1 MQGKSILI
9 IGASRGIGAALA
21 QKLQAAGAQVYNASR
36 SAEGL
41 GKNISYD
48 ALQDDPKALLAQL
61 PSQLD
66 GLVYCPGSIN
76 LRPFHRIKEE
86 QFNQE
91 FELNVMGAVRLLQAA
106 LPQLKKAEAGA
117 SVVLFSTVA
126 VKLGMPFHS
135 AIAMAKGALEGLTK
149 SLAAEW
155 ASHNIRLN
163 AIAPSLTHTDLAER
177 LLNTEAKQE
186 SAAKRHPLGRI
197 GQPQDIASLAY
208 YLLDQNSQWMTGQI
222 LGLDG
227 GMGSLKV

>member
-1 MQGKSILI
+1 MQGKTILI
-9 IGASRGIGAALA
+9 VGGSRGIGAALA
-21 QKLQAAGAQVYNASR
+21 KKLLAEGAEVYNASR
-36 SAEGL
+36 SKTTL
-41 GKNISYD
+41 GKSLSYD
-48 ALQDDPKALLAQL
+48 ALKNDPKALLTQL
-61 PSQLD
+61 PDQLD

-86 QFNQE
+86 QFNQD
-91 FELNVMGAVRLLQAA
+91 FQLNVMGAVHLLQAA

-155 ASHNIRLN
+155 ASHNIRIN
-163 AIAPSLTHTDLAER
+163 AIAPSLTNTSLAER

-197 GQPQDIASLAY
+197 GQAEDIAGLAY

-227 GMGSLKV
+227 GLGSLKI

>member
-1 MQGKSILI
+1 MQGKTILI
-9 IGASRGIGAALA
+9 VGGSRGIGAALA
-21 QKLQAAGAQVYNASR
+21 QKLLAEGAQVYNASR
-36 SAEGL
+36 SATTL
-41 GKNISYD
+41 GQSLSYD
-48 ALQDDPKALLAQL
+48 ALTDDPKALLAQL
-61 PSQLD
+61 PDQLD

-163 AIAPSLTHTDLAER
+163 AIAPSLTNTDLAER

-208 YLLDQNSQWMTGQI
+208 YLLDQNSQWMTGQV

-227 GMGSLKV
+227 GMGSLKI